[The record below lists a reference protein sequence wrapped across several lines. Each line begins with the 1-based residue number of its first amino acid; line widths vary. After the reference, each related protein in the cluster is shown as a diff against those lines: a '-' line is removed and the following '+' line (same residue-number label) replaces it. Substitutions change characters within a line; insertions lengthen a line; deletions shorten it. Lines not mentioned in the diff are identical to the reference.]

1 MQVDE
6 KNDRIR
12 KRGKEKRE
20 RYREGSM
27 RKKERVDSR

>member
-6 KNDRIR
+6 TNDRIR

-20 RYREGSM
+20 RYRERSM